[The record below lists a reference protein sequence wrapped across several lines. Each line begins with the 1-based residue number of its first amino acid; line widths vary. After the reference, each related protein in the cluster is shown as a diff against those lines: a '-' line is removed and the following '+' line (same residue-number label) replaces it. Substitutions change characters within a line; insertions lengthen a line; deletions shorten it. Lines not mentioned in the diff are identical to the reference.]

1 MKALTAREVMALVR
15 KDRIRFAQL
24 WFTDV
29 LGFLKGVT
37 IPVAQLPHALES
49 GMAFDGSSIE
59 GFARIEESDMVAKP
73 DPATFAVLPWEVQ
86 GGRAC
91 RMFCDVMTPAGNPIT
106 ADPRFVLRRVLD
118 RAKKLGFTCY
128 CGCEMESFYFK
139 NDKAPEFLD
148 LNGYFDLTP
157 TAIAERVRHDTIDAL
172 EKLGVRVEY
181 SHHECSPS
189 QHEVDLRYT
198 DALAM
203 ADNVVTHRFVARQV
217 AQANNIHISFMPKP
231 VFGING
237 SGMHVHMSL
246 FKNGRN
252 LFFDA
257 RSPMNISDT
266 ARHYVAGLLRYA
278 SELTAVTN
286 QWINSYKRLVPGY
299 EAPVYVSWAQMN
311 RSALVRVPA
320 FDKKRPNSARV
331 EYRSPDPACNP
342 YLAFAVL
349 IAAGL
354 DGVTNKLKLGPPTS
368 DNIYRMTAE
377 ERKAA
382 DIGSLP
388 SDLYGAVLEAEASPF
403 VRATL
408 GDEMFESFIRNK
420 KLEWDEYKAQVSE
433 FEIKRYL
440 PLL

>member
-1 MKALTAREVMALVR
+1 MKVLTARDVLALVR

-37 IPVAQLPHALES
+37 IPVGQLPRALEG

-73 DPATFAVLPWEVQ
+73 DPATFAILPWAVQ

-91 RMFCDVMTPAGNPIT
+91 RMFCDVQSPSGAPVA
-106 ADPRFVLRRVLD
+106 ADPRFILRRVLA
-118 RAKKLGFTCY
+118 RAKKLGLTCC

-139 NDKAPEFLD
+139 SPDSPEFLD
-148 LNGYFDLTP
+148 CNGYFDLTP
-157 TAIAERVRHDTIDAL
+157 TAVAERARHDSIDAL
-172 EKLGVRVEY
+172 EKLGVKVEY
-181 SHHECSPS
+181 SHHEVAQS

-198 DALAM
+198 DALSM
-203 ADNVVTHRFVARQV
+203 ADNVVTYRFVARQV
-217 AQANNIHISFMPKP
+217 AQGNNIHISFMPKP
-231 VFGING
+231 VFGVNG

-246 FKNGRN
+246 FRGAKN

-266 ARHYVAGLLRYA
+266 ARHYVAGLLCHA

-286 QWINSYKRLVPGY
+286 QWVNSYKRLVPGY

-349 IAAGL
+349 IGAGL
-354 DGVTNKLKLGPPTS
+354 EGVTSKLKLGPPTS
-368 DNIYRMTAE
+368 DNIYRMTAK

-382 DIGSLP
+382 GIGSLP
-388 SDLYGAVLEAEASPF
+388 SDLYGALLEAESSPF

-408 GDEMFESFIRNK
+408 GDEMFENFIRNK

>member
-1 MKALTAREVMALVR
+1 MKALTAREVLALVR
-15 KDRIRFAQL
+15 KDRIRFVQL

-37 IPVAQLPHALES
+37 IPVAQLPRALEG

-59 GFARIEESDMVAKP
+59 GFARIEESDMVAQP
-73 DPATFAVLPWEVQ
+73 DPATFAILPWEVQ

-106 ADPRFVLRRVLD
+106 ADPRFVLRRVLN
-118 RAKKLGFTCY
+118 RAKKLGYTCY

-139 NDKAPEFLD
+139 NDKSPEFLD
-148 LNGYFDLTP
+148 LSGYFDLTP
-157 TAIAERVRHDTIDAL
+157 TAVAERVRHDTIDAL

-181 SHHECSPS
+181 SHHEVSQS

-231 VFGING
+231 VFGVNG

-246 FKNGRN
+246 FKGTKN

-286 QWINSYKRLVPGY
+286 QWVNSYKRLVPGY
-299 EAPVYVSWAQMN
+299 EAPVYISWAQMN
-311 RSALVRVPA
+311 RVPA

-354 DGVTNKLKLGPPTS
+354 EGIEHKLKLGPPTS
-368 DNIYRMTAE
+368 DNIYRMTPK

-382 DIGSLP
+382 GIGSLP
-388 SDLYGAVLEAEASPF
+388 SDLCGALLQAESSPF

-408 GDEMFESFIRNK
+408 GDEMFENFIRNK

-440 PLL
+440 PIL